1 MNAEELPG
9 ESPHVDEEEV
19 WIWKNGLVVRTKSQI
34 EVLTKKVEIFNC
46 SIEKIDSRSGY
57 LKDMLDL
64 NTELTGYFSS
74 ITDNDSVNARDLFD
88 FLTLCFCE
96 YDHFFRN
103 NQDQIFLKKEEKN
116 ILLPIAHDIVFN
128 DIKSLLDF
136 ITNNTISY
144 S

>member
-1 MNAEELPG
+1 MNAEEVPE
-9 ESPHVDEEEV
+9 ESPHTDDEER
-19 WIWKNGLVVRTKSQI
+19 WLWKNGLVDRTKSQI
-34 EVLTKKVEIFNC
+34 EVLTKKIELFNC
-46 SIEKIDSRSGY
+46 KIGKIGSRSGY

-74 ITDNDSVNARDLFD
+74 VTDNDNVNARDLFD

-103 NQDQIFLKKEEKN
+103 NQEQIFLKKEEKN
-116 ILLPIAHDIVFN
+116 ILLPIAYDIVFN
-128 DIKSLLDF
+128 DIKSILDF
-136 ITNNTISY
+136 ITNNTINY